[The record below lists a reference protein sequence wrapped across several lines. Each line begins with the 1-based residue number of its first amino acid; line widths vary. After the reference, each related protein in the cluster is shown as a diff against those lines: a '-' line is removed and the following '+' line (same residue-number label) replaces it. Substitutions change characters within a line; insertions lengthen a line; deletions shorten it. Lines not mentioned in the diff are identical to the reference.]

1 MNHPFWIAG
10 KELEMKEKIKISI
23 LISFMIILIIF
34 IIFVTILFITKN
46 KDNNNN
52 NDILYNTWNA
62 YKTEVVRDD
71 DIIYTIETFNAYL
84 NINKNNSINICYQE
98 NGEKICNTTSYSYEN
113 SILSITENDL
123 YLNGSYKV
131 DFKNDI
137 MILENIQNNDGTII
151 RHYYQKSEG

>member
-1 MNHPFWIAG
+1 
-10 KELEMKEKIKISI
+10 MKEKIKISI
-23 LISFMIILIIF
+23 LVSFMIILIIF
-34 IIFVTILFITKN
+34 IIFVTMLFITKN

-52 NDILYNTWNA
+52 SNNILYNTWNA
-62 YKTEVVRDD
+62 YKTEVVGGGDM
-71 DIIYTIETFNAYL
+71 IYTIETFNAYL